1 MKAGKGDYIG
11 AYLHVHDSNH
21 LPAKAAATGLSTQ
34 GLVDISTRIS
44 RYKPRLIKF
53 ISHVRRWKMPTMLQI
68 SEMYNIG

>member
-21 LPAKAAATGLSTQ
+21 LPAKAADY
-34 GLVDISTRIS
+34 V
-44 RYKPRLIKF
+44 KF